1 MKKTAVLFVS
11 LLCVL
16 PSMAADTYQVQV
28 KGNLAS
34 YYSITQ
40 SGCIATNRFVL
51 AADEGVRLSGGN
63 GTTRRTLF
71 VSEYQFDA
79 CIGVE
84 VQSASGFMDLTK
96 NEFTISGGGARLMAS
111 LPMTGTLGS
120 ETRHIDL
127 AWEPTEKL
135 WNGAY
140 TTKYVGPG
148 YTVLTRYNGSSQA
161 ATVTGTIGDEP
172 VNVDGNMDLV
182 KTGLVT
188 IFKQ

>member
-1 MKKTAVLFVS
+1 MKKTVVGFVS
-11 LLCVL
+11 LMGCL
-16 PSMAADTYQVQV
+16 PSMAAETYQVQV

-40 SGCIATNRFVL
+40 SGCVATNRFVL
-51 AADEGVRLSGGN
+51 AADEGVRLSGGD

-79 CIGVE
+79 CNGVE
-84 VQSASGFMDLTK
+84 VQSASGFMDITK
-96 NEFTISGGGARLMAS
+96 NEFTINGGGARLMAS
-111 LPMTGTLGS
+111 LPMTGTFGN

-127 AWEPTEKL
+127 TWVPTEKL

-140 TTKYVGPG
+140 TTKYMGPG
-148 YTVLTRYNGSSQA
+148 YIVLTRYNGSSQA
-161 ATVTGTIGDEP
+161 AKVTGTIGNEP

-188 IFKQ
+188 ITKQ